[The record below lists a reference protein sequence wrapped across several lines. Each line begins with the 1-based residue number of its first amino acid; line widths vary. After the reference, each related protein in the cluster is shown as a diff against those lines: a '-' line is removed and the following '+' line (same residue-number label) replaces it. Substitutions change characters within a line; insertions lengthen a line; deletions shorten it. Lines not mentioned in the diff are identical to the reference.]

1 MYLLNIK
8 VCYIV
13 IMTKKNAMLELQLP
27 RFKLKIR

>member
-13 IMTKKNAMLELQLP
+13 IMTKKNTMLELQLP